1 MDNSDNLT
9 AMMLFARV
17 VERQSFSEA
26 ARTLGVSKSYVSREI
41 ARLEVRLGIKLLQR
55 TTRKVALTEL
65 GQAYYPFC
73 TRLMD
78 EMHRADA
85 FVQQVHQLPT
95 GNVRLQAPVTFG
107 CQCVVPTLNRFI
119 RRHIH
124 INVDLELTDRVSE
137 DPASCADVAIVIRAR
152 APETPDY
159 RELSTIDWGLYAAP
173 DYLAAH
179 PLIDHPEKLT
189 RHDLLLFHGPAHTA
203 ALPFRR
209 DKQRLALDVR
219 SRFRAN
225 NSMALLNA
233 ALAGT
238 GIAYLPA
245 YMTREALAQG
255 DIVQVLPEWQMDRL
269 HSYLLLKTQPEPSSP
284 VTLLCDALISAL
296 GEN

>member
-41 ARLEVRLGIKLLQR
+41 ARLEIRLGIKLLQR

-73 TRLMD
+73 TRLLD

-85 FVQQVHQLPT
+85 FVQQVHQLPA

-124 INVDLELTDRVSE
+124 INVDLELTDRINE
-137 DPASCADVAIVIRAR
+137 DPQSSADVAIVIRQR
-152 APETPDY
+152 APEVPDY
-159 RELSTIDWGLYAAP
+159 RELNTIDWGLYAAP
-173 DYLAAH
+173 DYLTAH
-179 PLIDHPEKLT
+179 PPIDHPERLT

-245 YMTREALAQG
+245 YMTQESLARG
-255 DIVQVLPEWQMDRL
+255 EIVQVLPEWQMDRL
-269 HSYLLLKTQPEPSSP
+269 HSYLLLKNQPEPSSP
-284 VTLLCDALISAL
+284 VTLLCDALITAL
-296 GEN
+296 GDG

>member
-41 ARLEVRLGIKLLQR
+41 ARLEIRLGIKLLQR

-73 TRLMD
+73 TRLLD

-85 FVQQVHQLPT
+85 FVQQVHQLPA

-107 CQCVVPTLNRFI
+107 CQCVVPTLNHFI

-124 INVDLELTDRVSE
+124 INVDLELTDRINE
-137 DPASCADVAIVIRAR
+137 DPQSSADVAIVIRQR
-152 APETPDY
+152 APEVPDY
-159 RELSTIDWGLYAAP
+159 RELNTIDWGLYAAP

-179 PLIDHPEKLT
+179 PPIDHPERLT

-245 YMTREALAQG
+245 YMTQESLARG
-255 DIVQVLPEWQMDRL
+255 AIVQVLPEWQMDRL
-269 HSYLLLKTQPEPSSP
+269 HSYLLLKNQPEPSSP
-284 VTLLCDALISAL
+284 VTLLCDALITAL
-296 GEN
+296 GDG

>member
-73 TRLMD
+73 TRLID

-85 FVQQVHQLPT
+85 FVQQVHQLPA

-107 CQCVVPTLNRFI
+107 CQCVVPTLNSFI

-124 INVDLELTDRVSE
+124 INVDLELTDRISE
-137 DPASCADVAIVIRAR
+137 DLDSGVDVAIVIRAR

-179 PLIDHPEKLT
+179 PVIEHPERLT

-245 YMTREALAQG
+245 YMTREALVRG
-255 DIVQVLPEWQMDRL
+255 EIVQVLPEWQMDRL
-269 HSYLLLKTQPEPSSP
+269 HSYLLLKNQPQPSSP
-284 VTLLCDALISAL
+284 VTLLCDALITAL

>member
-41 ARLEVRLGIKLLQR
+41 ARLEIRLGIKLLQR

-73 TRLMD
+73 TRLLD

-85 FVQQVHQLPT
+85 FVQQVHQLPA

-107 CQCVVPTLNRFI
+107 CQCVVPTLNHFI

-124 INVDLELTDRVSE
+124 INVDLELTDRINE
-137 DPASCADVAIVIRAR
+137 DPQTSADVAIVIRQR
-152 APETPDY
+152 APEVPDY
-159 RELSTIDWGLYAAP
+159 RELNTIDWGLYAAP

-179 PLIDHPEKLT
+179 PPIDHPERLT

-245 YMTREALAQG
+245 YMTQESLARG
-255 DIVQVLPEWQMDRL
+255 EIVQVLPEWQMDRL
-269 HSYLLLKTQPEPSSP
+269 HSYLLLKNQPEPSSP
-284 VTLLCDALISAL
+284 VTLLCDALITAL
-296 GEN
+296 GDG

>member
-73 TRLMD
+73 IRLMD

-137 DPASCADVAIVIRAR
+137 DLSNLADVAIVIRAR

-179 PLIDHPEKLT
+179 PVIDHPEKLT

-284 VTLLCDALISAL
+284 VTLLCDALITAL

>member
-26 ARTLGVSKSYVSREI
+26 ARTLGVSKSWVSREI
-41 ARLEVRLGIKLLQR
+41 ARLEIRLGIKLLQR
-55 TTRKVALTEL
+55 TTRKVTLTEL

-73 TRLMD
+73 TRLLD

-85 FVQQVHQLPT
+85 FVQQVHQLPA

-107 CQCVVPTLNRFI
+107 CQCVVPTLNHFI

-124 INVDLELTDRVSE
+124 INVDLDLTDRINE
-137 DPASCADVAIVIRAR
+137 DPQSSADVAIVIRQR
-152 APETPDY
+152 APEVPDY
-159 RELSTIDWGLYAAP
+159 RELNTIDWGLYAAP

-179 PLIDHPEKLT
+179 PLIDHPERLT

-245 YMTREALAQG
+245 YMTQESLARG
-255 DIVQVLPEWQMDRL
+255 EIVQVLPEWQMDRL
-269 HSYLLLKTQPEPSSP
+269 HSYLLLKNQPEPSSP
-284 VTLLCDALISAL
+284 VTLLCDALITAL
-296 GEN
+296 GDG

>member
-1 MDNSDNLT
+1 MDHRDNLT
-9 AMMLFARV
+9 AMLLFARV

-26 ARTLGVSKSYVSREI
+26 ARSLHLSKSHVSREI
-41 ARLEVRLGIKLLQR
+41 ARLEVRLGMKLLQR
-55 TTRKVALTEL
+55 TTRKVVLTEL

-73 TRLMD
+73 TRLLA

-85 FVQQVHQLPT
+85 FVQQVHHLPA

-107 CQCVVPTLNRFI
+107 CQCVVPALNAFLH
-119 RRHIH
+119 RHIH
-124 INVDLELTDRVSE
+124 INVDLELSSSD
-137 DPASCADVAIVIRAR
+137 DPQPDADVAIVIRTR
-152 APETPDY
+152 APEAENY
-159 RELSTIDWGLYAAP
+159 RELSSIDWGLYATP

-179 PLIDHPEKLT
+179 PPIDHPERLS

-209 DKQRLALDVR
+209 DKQRLALDVH

-245 YMTREALAQG
+245 YMTQDALARGEIQ
-255 DIVQVLPEWQMDRL
+255 QVLPEWQMDRL
-269 HSYLLLKTQPEPSSP
+269 HSYLLLKALPQPSSP
-284 VTLLCDALISAL
+284 ITLLCDALVKAL
-296 GEN
+296 GKP

>member
-73 TRLMD
+73 IRLMD

-137 DPASCADVAIVIRAR
+137 DLSNLADVAIVIRAR

-179 PLIDHPEKLT
+179 PVIDHPEKLM

-284 VTLLCDALISAL
+284 VTLLCDALITAL

>member
-1 MDNSDNLT
+1 MDHRDNLT
-9 AMMLFARV
+9 AMLLFARV
-17 VERQSFSEA
+17 VEHQSFSEA
-26 ARTLGVSKSYVSREI
+26 ARSLHLSKSHVSREI
-41 ARLEVRLGIKLLQR
+41 ARLEVRLGMKLLQR
-55 TTRKVALTEL
+55 TTRKVVLTEL

-73 TRLMD
+73 TRLLA
-78 EMHRADA
+78 EMHRAEA
-85 FVQQVHQLPT
+85 FVQQVHHLPA

-107 CQCVVPTLNRFI
+107 CQCVVPALNAFL

-124 INVDLELTDRVSE
+124 INVDLELTSSD
-137 DPASCADVAIVIRAR
+137 DPQPDADVAIVIRTR
-152 APETPDY
+152 APDVENY
-159 RELSTIDWGLYAAP
+159 RALSSIDWGLYATP

-179 PLIDHPEKLT
+179 PTIDHPERLS

-209 DKQRLALDVR
+209 DKQRLALDVH

-245 YMTREALAQG
+245 YMTQDALARGEIQ
-255 DIVQVLPEWQMDRL
+255 QVLPEWQMDRL
-269 HSYLLLKTQPEPSSP
+269 HSYLLLKAQPQPSSP
-284 VTLLCDALISAL
+284 ITLLCDALVKAL
-296 GEN
+296 SKP

>member
-1 MDNSDNLT
+1 MDHSDNLT
-9 AMMLFARV
+9 AMLLFACV

-26 ARTLGVSKSYVSREI
+26 ARVLGVSRSHVSREI
-41 ARLEVRLGIKLLQR
+41 ARLEVRLGIRLLQR
-55 TTRKVALTEL
+55 TTRKVVLTEL

-73 TRLMD
+73 TRML
-78 EMHRADA
+78 EELHRADA
-85 FVQQVHQLPT
+85 FVQQVHQLPA
-95 GNVRLQAPVTFG
+95 GNVRLQAPITFG
-107 CQCVVPTLNRFI
+107 CQCVVPVLNAFI

-124 INVDLELTDRVSE
+124 INVDLELTPGD
-137 DPASCADVAIVIRAR
+137 DAQPDADVAIVIRPR
-152 APETPDY
+152 APEAATA
-159 RELSTIDWGLYAAP
+159 RQLCSIDWGLYASP
-173 DYLAAH
+173 HYLAHH
-179 PLIDHPEKLT
+179 PVIDHPERLT

-245 YMTREALAQG
+245 YMTQAALARG
-255 DIVQVLPEWQMDRL
+255 EIEQVLPEWQMDRL
-269 HSYLLLKTQPEPSSP
+269 HSYLLLKAQPQPSSP
-284 VTLLCDALISAL
+284 VALLCDALIAAL
-296 GEN
+296 ADG

>member
-41 ARLEVRLGIKLLQR
+41 ARLEIRLGIKLLQR

-73 TRLMD
+73 TRLLD

-85 FVQQVHQLPT
+85 FVQQVHQLPA

-107 CQCVVPTLNRFI
+107 CQCVVPTLNNFI

-124 INVDLELTDRVSE
+124 INVDLELTDRINE
-137 DPASCADVAIVIRAR
+137 DPQSSADVAIVIRQR
-152 APETPDY
+152 APEVPDY
-159 RELSTIDWGLYAAP
+159 RELNTIDWGLYAAP

-179 PLIDHPEKLT
+179 PPIDHPERLT

-245 YMTREALAQG
+245 YMTQESLARG
-255 DIVQVLPEWQMDRL
+255 EIVQVLPEWQMDRL
-269 HSYLLLKTQPEPSSP
+269 HSYLLLKNQPEPSSP
-284 VTLLCDALISAL
+284 VTLLCDALITAL
-296 GEN
+296 GDG

>member
-41 ARLEVRLGIKLLQR
+41 ARLEIRLGIKLLQR

-73 TRLMD
+73 TRLLD

-85 FVQQVHQLPT
+85 FVQQVHQLPA

-107 CQCVVPTLNRFI
+107 CQCVVPTLNHFI

-124 INVDLELTDRVSE
+124 INVDLELTDRINE
-137 DPASCADVAIVIRAR
+137 DPQSSADVAIVIRQR
-152 APETPDY
+152 APEVPDY
-159 RELSTIDWGLYAAP
+159 RELNTIDWGLYAAP
-173 DYLAAH
+173 DYLVAH
-179 PLIDHPEKLT
+179 PPIDHPERLT

-245 YMTREALAQG
+245 YMTQESLARG
-255 DIVQVLPEWQMDRL
+255 EIVQVLPEWQMDRL
-269 HSYLLLKTQPEPSSP
+269 HSYLLLKNQPEPSSP
-284 VTLLCDALISAL
+284 VTLLCDALITAL
-296 GEN
+296 GDG

>member
-41 ARLEVRLGIKLLQR
+41 ARLEIRLGIKLLQR

-73 TRLMD
+73 TRLLD

-85 FVQQVHQLPT
+85 FVQQVHQLPA

-107 CQCVVPTLNRFI
+107 CQCVVPTLNHFI

-124 INVDLELTDRVSE
+124 INVDLELTDRINE
-137 DPASCADVAIVIRAR
+137 DPQSSADVAIVIRQR
-152 APETPDY
+152 APEVPDY
-159 RELSTIDWGLYAAP
+159 RELNTIDWGLYAAP
-173 DYLAAH
+173 DYLAVH
-179 PLIDHPEKLT
+179 PPIDHPERLT

-245 YMTREALAQG
+245 YMTQESLARG
-255 DIVQVLPEWQMDRL
+255 EIVQVLPEWQMDRL
-269 HSYLLLKTQPEPSSP
+269 HSYLLLKNQPEPSSP
-284 VTLLCDALISAL
+284 VTLLCDALITAL
-296 GEN
+296 GDG

>member
-41 ARLEVRLGIKLLQR
+41 ARLEIRLGIKLLQR

-73 TRLMD
+73 TRLLD

-85 FVQQVHQLPT
+85 FVQQVHQLPA

-107 CQCVVPTLNRFI
+107 CQCVVPTLNHFI

-124 INVDLELTDRVSE
+124 INVDLELTDRINE
-137 DPASCADVAIVIRAR
+137 DPQSSADVAIVIRQR
-152 APETPDY
+152 APEVPDY
-159 RELSTIDWGLYAAP
+159 RELNTIDWGLYAAP

-179 PLIDHPEKLT
+179 PPIDHPERLT

-245 YMTREALAQG
+245 YMTQESLARG
-255 DIVQVLPEWQMDRL
+255 EIVQVLPEWQMDRL
-269 HSYLLLKTQPEPSSP
+269 HSYLLLKNQPEPSSP
-284 VTLLCDALISAL
+284 VTLLCDALITAL
-296 GEN
+296 GDS

>member
-73 TRLMD
+73 TRLLD

-85 FVQQVHQLPT
+85 FVQQVHQLPA

-124 INVDLELTDRVSE
+124 INVDLELTDRIND
-137 DPASCADVAIVIRAR
+137 DPQSSADVAIVIRAR
-152 APETPDY
+152 APEVPDY

-179 PLIDHPEKLT
+179 PAIDHPERLT

-245 YMTREALAQG
+245 YMTQESLARG
-255 DIVQVLPEWQMDRL
+255 EIVQVLPEWQMDRL
-269 HSYLLLKTQPEPSSP
+269 HSYLLLKNQPEPSSP
-284 VTLLCDALISAL
+284 VTLLCDALITAL
-296 GEN
+296 GED